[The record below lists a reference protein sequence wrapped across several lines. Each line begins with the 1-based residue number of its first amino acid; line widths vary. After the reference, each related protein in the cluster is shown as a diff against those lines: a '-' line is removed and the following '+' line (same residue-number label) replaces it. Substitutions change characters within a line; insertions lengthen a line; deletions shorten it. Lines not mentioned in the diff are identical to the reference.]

1 MIRKTA
7 GLGLL
12 GVIAVLGACSDSST
26 GPNDPGA
33 AAVSLSFS
41 AGPAAG
47 IQPRVVGWGRGAS
60 VLVGAQLELTKVEIV
75 LREIELE
82 RVEVVDCD
90 VEPEPDGCE
99 KFETG
104 PILVDLPLDGSTS
117 QELSI
122 NVDPGT
128 YDEVEF
134 EIHKVSSDG
143 PEDAT
148 FRTAHPDFVNTSI
161 RVQGTYGGEAFTYET
176 DLDVEQEFDLMPSL
190 VVDETTASTNVTIRV
205 DVSRWFLDASGVE
218 VNPADAN
225 KGGQHESIVKENIK
239 QSIEAFEDED
249 RDGDHS

>member
-1 MIRKTA
+1 MIRTI
-7 GLGLL
+7 GNLGLL
-12 GVIAVLGACSDSST
+12 GVIAVLGACSDSGT

-41 AGPAAG
+41 ANPAAG
-47 IQPRVVGWGRGAS
+47 IQPRVSGWGPGAS
-60 VLVGAQLELTKVEIV
+60 VLVNAQLELTKVEIV
-75 LREIELE
+75 LREIELK

-90 VEPEPDGCE
+90 VEPEPEGCE
-99 KFETG
+99 EFETG
-104 PILVDLPLDGSTS
+104 PILVDLPLDGSTA

-143 PEDAT
+143 PEDAA
-148 FRTAHPDFVNTSI
+148 FRTTYPDFVDTSI
-161 RVQGTYGGEAFTYET
+161 RVQGMWEGQAFTYET
-176 DLDVEQEFDLMPSL
+176 DLDVEQEFDLMSPL
-190 VVDETTASTNVTIRV
+190 IVDETTVSTNVTIRV
-205 DVSRWFLDASGVE
+205 DVSQWFVDASGAA

-249 RDGDHS
+249 RDGEES

>member
-12 GVIAVLGACSDSST
+12 GAIAVLGGCSDSST

-41 AGPAAG
+41 ASPAAG
-47 IQPRVVGWGRGAS
+47 LQPRVMGWGRGAS

-82 RVEVVDCD
+82 RVEVIDCD

-117 QELSI
+117 QELAI
-122 NVDPGT
+122 NVDPGS

-148 FRTAHPDFVNTSI
+148 FRAAHPDFVNTSI

-176 DLDVEQEFDLMPSL
+176 DLDVEQEFDLMPPL
-190 VVDETTASTNVTIRV
+190 VVDETTTSTNVTIRV
-205 DVSRWFLDASGVE
+205 DVSQWFLDAAGAE